1 MSEYFYIKGG
11 NHLNGRYEVR
21 GAKNAVLPLLAM
33 GIMSN
38 EDVVIDNCPMISDVS
53 SMIDL
58 LSALGVHVVR
68 NGRSVRV
75 CGQAV
80 RAMGDEKHF
89 KSMRSSMFM
98 LGALLSTLG
107 EVHMPLP
114 GGCSIG
120 LRPLDIHIQG
130 IRAMGGE
137 VECDGQYLNC
147 YAKKLHGEKILMKYP
162 SVGAT
167 ENLMM
172 CATLADGK
180 TTLVNC
186 AREPEICSLADGLRA
201 MGARI
206 HGDGTSVI
214 EIDGVDSLSGT
225 KITPIGDRI
234 VAGTIM
240 CATALCGGSVE
251 IDGVNKNHLGALID
265 VLSSKHCKISGDEGG
280 VHILSTGKVKAFDV
294 ISAPYPLFPT
304 DLQAPILSVACF
316 SDGICHINET
326 VFENRFSHAYELQKT
341 GAKISI
347 NKSVATVVGNMNRQN
362 PYPMHGTNMYASD
375 LRGGAALVLAGL
387 KMRDE
392 SKVFNTQFVDRG
404 YEKIED
410 IFCSLGGY
418 VIRKRD

>member
-33 GIMSN
+33 GIMSK
-38 EDVVIDNCPMISDVS
+38 EDVTILNCPYISDVS
-53 SMIDL
+53 AMLDL
-58 LSALGVHVVR
+58 LTALGVRITR
-68 NGRSVRV
+68 NGRNICVR
-75 CGQAV
+75 GQATCT
-80 RAMGDEKHF
+80 RAKEKHF

-120 LRPLDIHIQG
+120 LRPLDIHTQG
-130 IRAMGGE
+130 IRAMGGV

-147 YAKKLHGEKILMKYP
+147 YAKRLHGAKILMKYP

-172 CATLADGK
+172 CATLAEGK
-180 TTLVNC
+180 TTLVNA

-214 EIDGVDSLSGT
+214 EMEGVDSLSGAT
-225 KITPIGDRI
+225 ITPIGDRI
-234 VAGTIM
+234 VAGTII

-251 IDGVNKNHLGALID
+251 LDGVNKKHLGALID

-280 VHILSTGKVKAFDV
+280 VHIFSTGKIKAFDV

-304 DLQAPILSVACF
+304 DLQAPILSLACF

-326 VFENRFSHAYELQKT
+326 VFENRFAHAYELEKT

-347 NKSVATVVGNMNRQN
+347 DKSLATIVGNMNRQK
-362 PYPMHGTNMYASD
+362 PYPMHGANMCASD
-375 LRGGAALVLAGL
+375 LRGGASLILAGL
-387 KMRDE
+387 KMREE
-392 SKVFNTQFVDRG
+392 SKVFGAEFVDRG

-418 VIRKRD
+418 VIRKRE